1 MWRWSAT
8 TVTLAF
14 QALAAGDIDA
24 VFNDGPVSAEIITQ
38 NPEMGVVLVGEP
50 ATEELY
56 GVAVQPDLPELLDA
70 VNEGLQA
77 IIDNGTDRDIFMEW
91 FGTEPP
97 EMFQPAD
104 MPSATY
110 TSTITPTPEFLCV
123 VVPRHTAS
131 VRSQPSTNARQ
142 IALAR
147 QRQQMG
153 VLTQDLGNDNRQW
166 FRVQLQTEDRVV
178 TGWVQADLIVEIGDG
193 CPVFRPDE
201 KVLRSSGERRGA
213 HRPTS
218 ERWTFSSGGSA
229 AYIAYPRR
237 CV

>member
-1 MWRWSAT
+1 
-8 TVTLAF
+8 
-14 QALAAGDIDA
+14 
-24 VFNDGPVSAEIITQ
+24 
-38 NPEMGVVLVGEP
+38 
-50 ATEELY
+50 
-56 GVAVQPDLPELLDA
+56 
-70 VNEGLQA
+70 A
-77 IIDNGTDRDIFMEW
+77 IIDNGTYRDIFMEW

-110 TSTITPTPEFLCV
+110 TSTITPTPEILCV
-123 VVPRHTAS
+123 VVPRHTSS

-166 FRVQLQTEDRVV
+166 FSVQLQIEDRVV

-193 CPVFRPDE
+193 CPVFRP
-201 KVLRSSGERRGA
+201 
-213 HRPTS
+213 
-218 ERWTFSSGGSA
+218 
-229 AYIAYPRR
+229 
-237 CV
+237 